1 MRTFTHSSVTISQPI
16 GKSLPLRSRLKI
28 GSALVGAAVALT
40 SPALAFGSEACGPV
54 AGGVVTCPG
63 LYLGGLTYSA
73 SAQDDLKI
81 DILPGAVVNGNA
93 DAGVLAATFAGDLTI
108 NQGGAITTSG
118 IGAHGISAETDAGA
132 LSVTNTGTLTTSGVG
147 ALGITARGYDA
158 DLTITN
164 SGSVQTT
171 NASSTAVSAISQN
184 GAVTV
189 INTADATI
197 STTGDDSRGI
207 IAVSSNQG
215 DVRIENDGTVWTT
228 GARSNAIHGIAND
241 GDLTL
246 ISTGGVK
253 AGGVDSLGVLLEN
266 YGGDI
271 TADIGSVSAVGVNS
285 RAITIANFST
295 GNVDLTTSGTIS
307 SMGAAISAFSNGGS
321 VTIANNADIT
331 ADYIGIAA
339 RAATALDITNSGD
352 ILTTGGNA
360 YAIDGHSITG
370 AVTIVN
376 TGSATT
382 TGIFSSGIKA
392 ANQTGAITV
401 DNQGVVSTAGML
413 AVGVYANTVS
423 GDITLKNGVD
433 GSVTTTGDNAIG
445 LQAESLAGAITID
458 NKGTIS
464 TTGYLAHGLD
474 AKTVGGDITLTN
486 AATGSITT
494 TGMSAV
500 GIQAESQS
508 GDITINN
515 QGSVSNSGDYARGI
529 HVKTTNADIGLG
541 GDVTLINR
549 GAVETSGAV
558 SMGIHL
564 ETVAGD
570 ITADVSSVMTTGQES
585 DAVNLWTIA
594 GDITLTTS
602 GVLTTA
608 SAQSDALFAS
618 TVSGAINIVNNA
630 NLTTNGFNSNG
641 IYAQAP
647 EGTISVVS
655 TGAITTMG
663 EQSAGI
669 YAQGEHDVTVA
680 AAAVTT
686 SGERSSG
693 LSVSSRSGAVKVVAN
708 GLITTTGNDSEA
720 LVASTDTGTVDILA
734 LAAISTAGE
743 FSGGVRAFSG
753 SGDITVT
760 TAAAIT
766 TTGLDAEG
774 IQVDT
779 DAGKV
784 TIVAKGALST
794 SGEDSDAIRA
804 SSYSGDIAIT
814 TAALTTTGYSSDALY
829 ASTDLGRLTIKAHGL
844 ISTSADN
851 SEGVDASSQGGDVD
865 ITVDSVATS
874 GEDSTAIEAFSG
886 DGVARI
892 VSTGAITTE
901 GDDESHG
908 IEVNGGGG
916 VFIDANTISTL
927 GFNSDGILS
936 RSNSNTTTIK
946 VKTVTASG
954 HGSNGIEL
962 SSEVGDMIVT
972 AGAVSAHDKAIWAS
986 SGEGDITVSTTGLI
1000 TSTTAEAINASTT
1013 QGDVVLNIGAASVL
1027 TSGVRS
1033 INPASVTPKS
1043 MRDVSTIY
1051 AEGET
1056 VLINNAGTIN
1066 RGEQS
1071 TIAAQG
1077 EVTLNNSGLITGN
1090 VEFGAG
1096 DDVVNNTGRFV
1107 LSGFS
1112 DFGGGNDRFVN
1123 TGLVTMQGNATLAR
1137 LERFVNAGTI
1147 NLADGRVGDVLT
1159 ISGDYVGMDGRL
1171 VLDMDAGA
1179 TGGPAYDQLVVGGSA
1194 TGTTTITLNYKTAA
1208 QLKPG
1213 AVLKL
1218 VDAAGGSA
1226 AGAFIMADETTNIG
1240 FARYGVRHDV
1250 AADDFFI
1257 AVTEG
1262 DAVFRTL
1269 KLNEGA
1275 QTLWRQSAD
1284 AWSAHTAALR
1294 DPSQAASDR
1303 RVWGQVYGAADK
1315 RDETLIRAGNGVDQT
1330 VDLSYTQ
1337 DHVGGQMGV
1346 DLGVIG
1352 ATGVT
1357 YGLTGGYVDSTL
1369 EFKDK
1374 ADSAD
1379 YKGLNLGAYAGVQ
1392 RGRYF
1397 VNALAKYDLID
1408 IQARSTTAGYDEDL
1422 DGRGYGLQIETGA
1435 RFNGKIE
1442 TQAFFFE
1449 PVVSLAY
1456 SRTDLDALASQGAVI
1471 DFEAL
1476 DGLRAKAGAR
1486 LGGAGSIA
1494 QGQIGYYLGAHLVQE
1509 LAGEDGVRFTSG
1521 AADSTFANTAVD
1533 AYGQY
1538 QLGVTFT
1545 SKTGLTGFVEAKAD
1559 AGEDYRNYT
1568 GRIGV
1573 RVSF

>member
-1 MRTFTHSSVTISQPI
+1 MR
-16 GKSLPLRSRLKI
+16 G
-28 GSALVGAAVALT
+28 
-40 SPALAFGSEACGPV
+40 
-54 AGGVVTCPG
+54 
-63 LYLGGLTYSA
+63 
-73 SAQDDLKI
+73 
-81 DILPGAVVNGNA
+81 
-93 DAGVLAATFAGDLTI
+93 
-108 NQGGAITTSG
+108 
-118 IGAHGISAETDAGA
+118 
-132 LSVTNTGTLTTSGVG
+132 
-147 ALGITARGYDA
+147 
-158 DLTITN
+158 
-164 SGSVQTT
+164 
-171 NASSTAVSAISQN
+171 
-184 GAVTV
+184 
-189 INTADATI
+189 
-197 STTGDDSRGI
+197 
-207 IAVSSNQG
+207 
-215 DVRIENDGTVWTT
+215 
-228 GARSNAIHGIAND
+228 
-241 GDLTL
+241 
-246 ISTGGVK
+246 
-253 AGGVDSLGVLLEN
+253 
-266 YGGDI
+266 
-271 TADIGSVSAVGVNS
+271 
-285 RAITIANFST
+285 
-295 GNVDLTTSGTIS
+295 
-307 SMGAAISAFSNGGS
+307 
-321 VTIANNADIT
+321 
-331 ADYIGIAA
+331 
-339 RAATALDITNSGD
+339 
-352 ILTTGGNA
+352 
-360 YAIDGHSITG
+360 
-370 AVTIVN
+370 
-376 TGSATT
+376 
-382 TGIFSSGIKA
+382 
-392 ANQTGAITV
+392 
-401 DNQGVVSTAGML
+401 VST
-413 AVGVYANTVS
+413 V
-423 GDITLKNGVD
+423 
-433 GSVTTTGDNAIG
+433 
-445 LQAESLAGAITID
+445 
-458 NKGTIS
+458 
-464 TTGYLAHGLD
+464 
-474 AKTVGGDITLTN
+474 
-486 AATGSITT
+486 
-494 TGMSAV
+494 
-500 GIQAESQS
+500 
-508 GDITINN
+508 
-515 QGSVSNSGDYARGI
+515 
-529 HVKTTNADIGLG
+529 
-541 GDVTLINR
+541 
-549 GAVETSGAV
+549 
-558 SMGIHL
+558 
-564 ETVAGD
+564 
-570 ITADVSSVMTTGQES
+570 
-585 DAVNLWTIA
+585 
-594 GDITLTTS
+594 
-602 GVLTTA
+602 
-608 SAQSDALFAS
+608 
-618 TVSGAINIVNNA
+618 
-630 NLTTNGFNSNG
+630 
-641 IYAQAP
+641 
-647 EGTISVVS
+647 
-655 TGAITTMG
+655 
-663 EQSAGI
+663 
-669 YAQGEHDVTVA
+669 
-680 AAAVTT
+680 
-686 SGERSSG
+686 
-693 LSVSSRSGAVKVVAN
+693 
-708 GLITTTGNDSEA
+708 
-720 LVASTDTGTVDILA
+720 
-734 LAAISTAGE
+734 
-743 FSGGVRAFSG
+743 
-753 SGDITVT
+753 
-760 TAAAIT
+760 
-766 TTGLDAEG
+766 
-774 IQVDT
+774 
-779 DAGKV
+779 
-784 TIVAKGALST
+784 
-794 SGEDSDAIRA
+794 
-804 SSYSGDIAIT
+804 
-814 TAALTTTGYSSDALY
+814 
-829 ASTDLGRLTIKAHGL
+829 
-844 ISTSADN
+844 
-851 SEGVDASSQGGDVD
+851 
-865 ITVDSVATS
+865 
-874 GEDSTAIEAFSG
+874 
-886 DGVARI
+886 
-892 VSTGAITTE
+892 
-901 GDDESHG
+901 
-908 IEVNGGGG
+908 
-916 VFIDANTISTL
+916 
-927 GFNSDGILS
+927 
-936 RSNSNTTTIK
+936 
-946 VKTVTASG
+946 
-954 HGSNGIEL
+954 
-962 SSEVGDMIVT
+962 
-972 AGAVSAHDKAIWAS
+972 
-986 SGEGDITVSTTGLI
+986 
-1000 TSTTAEAINASTT
+1000 
-1013 QGDVVLNIGAASVL
+1013 
-1027 TSGVRS
+1027 
-1033 INPASVTPKS
+1033 
-1043 MRDVSTIY
+1043 Y

-1071 TIAAQG
+1071 TIFAQG

-1112 DFGGGNDRFVN
+1112 DFGGGSDRFVN

-1159 ISGDYVGMDGRL
+1159 ISGDYVGVDGRL

-1422 DGRGYGLQIETGA
+1422 DGRGYGLQVETGA

-1449 PVVSLAY
+1449 PVISLAY

-1521 AADSTFANTAVD
+1521 AADSAFANTAVD
-1533 AYGQY
+1533 AFGQY